1 MIFSKLGRFDT
12 ATNDKLP
19 LNCIKGAKKWQ

>member
-12 ATNDKLP
+12 VINDKLP
-19 LNCIKGAKKWQ
+19 LNYIKRSKKWQ